1 MRSKSSFWESPMAE
15 PQIIRTADPEALA
28 RHVAVWLTGRAEA
41 ASGRFAIALSGGS
54 TPKRLYEIL
63 AEPAQRDRFPWDRTY
78 LFWGDERFVPP
89 DSAESNFNMTRI
101 ALLDHV
107 PIPPSHIHPMPT
119 VGAPA
124 DAARAYEATLR
135 AYYGREALDMARPLF
150 DVTLL
155 GLGEN
160 GHTASLF
167 PDTASLDESLAWV
180 APVTEGVPQPRLTL
194 TYPAIAC
201 SAVVAFLVA
210 GKNKASVL
218 KRVLA
223 GDRSQPA
230 ARITSAGE
238 LIWFVDEAAV

>member
-1 MRSKSSFWESPMAE
+1 MAE
-15 PQIIRTADPEALA
+15 PRIVRTADPEALA
-28 RHVAVWLTGRAEA
+28 RQVALWLTDRAAA

-89 DSAESNFNMTRI
+89 DSAESNFKMTRV

-124 DAARAYEATLR
+124 NAARAYEATLR
-135 AYYGREALDMARPLF
+135 AYYGREALDMAHPLF
-150 DVTLL
+150 DVTLM

-167 PDTASLDESLAWV
+167 PDTAALDESLAWV

-210 GKNKASVL
+210 GKAKAEVL

-230 ARITSAGE
+230 ARIVSGGD
-238 LIWFVDEAAV
+238 LIWFVDEAAA